1 MVELPR
7 MPLEMCTL
15 HLTAFREAQVSRP
28 HSGHL
33 PGYVGLDT
41 AEEHRLL
48 DHRDNLITKCQVAG
62 WKREKTMKNAV
73 LSLLFLALF
82 TLMTSCTANTPETTS
97 PTQAIHQE
105 TPTLKSENIPQGTQQ
120 DEQAIYSLFPDH
132 SAGKVVIIR
141 EETFG
146 DGSPQS
152 GQDIRKS
159 LTSNLAGI
167 SDETV
172 NNYLLVNAASS
183 KLPADLQ
190 LGVNYTLIS
199 TPEFVELTA
208 KANWREIWEQ
218 KYPDAEIR
226 CLIFSRVGFNSE
238 HTQALIYV
246 TKLWVEGGY
255 YLLEKQAG
263 KWEVIKSYSNVIIN

>member
-1 MVELPR
+1 
-7 MPLEMCTL
+7 
-15 HLTAFREAQVSRP
+15 
-28 HSGHL
+28 
-33 PGYVGLDT
+33 
-41 AEEHRLL
+41 
-48 DHRDNLITKCQVAG
+48 
-62 WKREKTMKNAV
+62 MKNAV
-73 LSLLFLALF
+73 LSLLFLAFL
-82 TLMTSCTANTPETTS
+82 TLMTSCRTNTSETGS
-97 PTQAIHQE
+97 PAQPPAQE
-105 TPTLKSENIPQGTQQ
+105 TPTTISENTPQGTQQ

-190 LGVNYTLIS
+190 LGVDYTLIS
-199 TPEFVELTA
+199 TPEFVEMTG
-208 KANWREIWEQ
+208 KANWREIWKQ
-218 KYPDAEIR
+218 KYPDSEIR
-226 CLIFSRVGFNSE
+226 CLIFSRVGFNSA
-238 HTQALIYV
+238 HTQALVYV

-255 YLLEKQAG
+255 YLLENQAG
-263 KWEVIKSYSNVIIN
+263 KWEIIKSFSNVIIN